1 MLTIPSELLWQLAGY
16 RNATTPLSTDQYTT
30 GFFDIPYSSSFVH
43 EMLGSTPESS
53 LSPQIEVSQSTS
65 PAETYLHTLNGSSK
79 VSSHSYKGF
88 PPNQTMGMV
97 GTDPPT
103 FNFEANLLGIIESR
117 FRWFSKWFRLGESRT
132 EVLAFSLQVIHQHQ
146 LPDNLVQIDNNTCHM
161 QISYHSAQSAGW
173 VLSWRYITS
182 SGAHSQSFSLL
193 CNRSGIDVW
202 YMRLL

>member
-43 EMLGSTPESS
+43 EMLGLTEEVSFNPPTHSSHPTATKDTYPDTLSNSSKSTPHSRR
-53 LSPQIEVSQSTS
+53 
-65 PAETYLHTLNGSSK
+65 GS
-79 VSSHSYKGF
+79 

-117 FRWFSKWFRLGESRT
+117 LR
-132 EVLAFSLQVIHQHQ
+132 
-146 LPDNLVQIDNNTCHM
+146 
-161 QISYHSAQSAGW
+161 
-173 VLSWRYITS
+173 
-182 SGAHSQSFSLL
+182 
-193 CNRSGIDVW
+193 
-202 YMRLL
+202 